1 MNEEITFELE
11 LRRLIH
17 KYCIDD
23 KFDLDSYTLSEY
35 LIIKLEDLEKEL
47 KDGNKVEK

>member
-1 MNEEITFELE
+1 

-23 KFDLDSYTLSEY
+23 KLKLEDYVVSEY
-35 LIIKLEDLEKEL
+35 LIIKLEDLEKEM
-47 KDGNKVEK
+47 KNGKTI